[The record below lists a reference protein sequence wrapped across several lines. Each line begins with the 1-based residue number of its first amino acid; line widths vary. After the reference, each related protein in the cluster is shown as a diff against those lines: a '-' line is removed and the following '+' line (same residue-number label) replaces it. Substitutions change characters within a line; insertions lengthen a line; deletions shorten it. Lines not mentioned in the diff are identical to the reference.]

1 MVEHE
6 GTYDLSLEMVTTADA
21 EDILTTSSLVSFGG
35 RVQILYAKK
44 YLKVIVC
51 SYPQPHPSTF
61 FKHMEILVPKVESYL
76 EGFMCEI
83 LYAQR
88 SV

>member
-1 MVEHE
+1 MRDKSVSLIIE
-6 GTYDLSLEMVTTADA
+6 GA
-21 EDILTTSSLVSFGG
+21 
-35 RVQILYAKK
+35 
-44 YLKVIVC
+44 C
-51 SYPQPHPSTF
+51 SHQQPHPPAF

-83 LYAQR
+83 LRAK